1 MIKGHAVIELKDERT
16 GKVQTIEHD
25 NMVTNGLKYFM
36 MPWLGKFNYASQ
48 GSTPQVLVTDDVTKR
63 KNNNKSMM
71 NHLLGGI
78 FLFEDNLTED
88 ADNVVFPNDNVL
100 TGKGSWDAYTG
111 MDISRGSYNDDES
124 GLQAD
129 GSYRHVWDFST
140 NQANGKISAL
150 ALTTYTGGIC
160 GDGYAD
166 WDFTTQTKIDAS
178 PLIGLNN
185 ILLDSQISTYFAP
198 FCLPDKNEIYYMKDS
213 YNMYYQA
220 AYADQHF
227 TRTGKLP
234 LTRKK
239 IPLTKISLFYDY
251 YNQYISDG
259 VDITVPQEFIDYV
272 GDASCISKNSD
283 NYVYVLISTSVYM
296 NAGTTFKLLRIR
308 KTDLTTDVVTLTNST
323 DYALLISSYCIT
335 LTDKY
340 LYIHGKG
347 AEGDGYL
354 YRIDINNNSI
364 ELIGRPLTSAC
375 YLYNLNGYVY
385 AVYYPYYTYYYA
397 FCINEETLA
406 IKKHPY
412 NMLPGFGNIFFG
424 TEKIAKNAYLI
435 MYANSN
441 GYTADVCA
449 QVYLA
454 SNTLMT
460 INNLA
465 SPVIK
470 TATQSM
476 KVTYTLT
483 ETEN

>member
-227 TRTGKLP
+227 TRTGKLS
-234 LTRKK
+234 LIRKK
-239 IPLTKISLFYDY
+239 MPLTKISLFYDY

-259 VDITVPQEFIDYV
+259 VDITVPTEFIDYV
-272 GDASCISKNSD
+272 GDAPCISKNSE
-283 NYVYVLISTSVYM
+283 NYVYVFISASIK
-296 NAGTTFKLLRIR
+296 AGGTFKLLRIR

-323 DYALLISSYCIT
+323 DYELSTSRYYIT

-340 LYIHGKG
+340 LYIQGTG

-354 YRIDINNNSI
+354 YRIDINNNSL
-364 ELIGRPLTSAC
+364 ELIGRPHTSAC
-375 YLYNLNGYVY
+375 YLYNINGYVY
-385 AVYYPYYTYYYA
+385 AVYYRTNSSYYNT
-397 FCINEETLA
+397 FCINEKTLA

-412 NMLPGFGNIFFG
+412 HTFPWSAYQTFLGV
-424 TEKIAKNAYLI
+424 EKIAKNAYLI
-435 MYANSN
+435 IYGSNSFASDI
-441 GYTADVCA
+441 TAQIA
-449 QVYLA
+449 LL